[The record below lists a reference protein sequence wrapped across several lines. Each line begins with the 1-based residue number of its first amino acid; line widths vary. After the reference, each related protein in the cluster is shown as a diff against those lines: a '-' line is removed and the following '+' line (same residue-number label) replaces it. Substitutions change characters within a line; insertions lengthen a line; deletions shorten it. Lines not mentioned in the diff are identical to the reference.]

1 MSDRDLSLTFPK
13 VLVIAV
19 VLAILIG
26 LTFRTRSPVS
36 QGGSVSLTDQVK
48 KDKVKRQR
56 DRSKLQEKP
65 TVFPDSKKLQ
75 SLLKDVDWRVS
86 GEAVSAA
93 PDVVIIVLDTVRQD
107 RLGVY
112 GYPHNTS
119 PNLDKW
125 SEKAIVYDN
134 ARSVSS
140 WTLPSH
146 ASLFTGQYPMTHGVH
161 TAKPGSNVYFYAL
174 PDGRPTLAGRLREA
188 GYATA
193 GLAANRAFLNRRW
206 GLHQGF
212 DLWVCDELATANG
225 IAYVT
230 ADRITDLAFEILEEP
245 RERPIF
251 LFLNY
256 MDAHAPIIP
265 RSNYVREGV
274 KITREQMPSSKQGIK
289 YGRALMQGTASLPEA
304 VKEAWS
310 EGYDSELRFLDEHL
324 GRLLEGLAAHGVDDE
339 DYVVILSDHG
349 EYLGEHNILGHNKDI
364 YEEGI
369 AIPLLVRGPEIGAGH
384 DSKLIQTVD
393 VPKLIL
399 EQLGL
404 PLLPNMESTGDFQV
418 AELYWSLPKNLTNKA
433 MKERFNRVRRAYID
447 DDRKLIVGSDE
458 SEERYDLGRD
468 PSELQDLQPDIWGGS
483 LLELRQEWLSS
494 REAGVGS
501 EVETSTDEEAAL
513 RALGYLE

>member
-1 MSDRDLSLTFPK
+1 
-13 VLVIAV
+13 
-19 VLAILIG
+19 
-26 LTFRTRSPVS
+26 
-36 QGGSVSLTDQVK
+36 
-48 KDKVKRQR
+48 
-56 DRSKLQEKP
+56 
-65 TVFPDSKKLQ
+65 
-75 SLLKDVDWRVS
+75 
-86 GEAVSAA
+86 
-93 PDVVIIVLDTVRQD
+93 
-107 RLGVY
+107 
-112 GYPHNTS
+112 
-119 PNLDKW
+119 
-125 SEKAIVYDN
+125 
-134 ARSVSS
+134 
-140 WTLPSH
+140 
-146 ASLFTGQYPMTHGVH
+146 
-161 TAKPGSNVYFYAL
+161 
-174 PDGRPTLAGRLREA
+174 
-188 GYATA
+188 
-193 GLAANRAFLNRRW
+193 
-206 GLHQGF
+206 
-212 DLWVCDELATANG
+212 
-225 IAYVT
+225 
-230 ADRITDLAFEILEEP
+230 
-245 RERPIF
+245 
-251 LFLNY
+251 
-256 MDAHAPIIP
+256 
-265 RSNYVREGV
+265 
-274 KITREQMPSSKQGIK
+274 
-289 YGRALMQGTASLPEA
+289 